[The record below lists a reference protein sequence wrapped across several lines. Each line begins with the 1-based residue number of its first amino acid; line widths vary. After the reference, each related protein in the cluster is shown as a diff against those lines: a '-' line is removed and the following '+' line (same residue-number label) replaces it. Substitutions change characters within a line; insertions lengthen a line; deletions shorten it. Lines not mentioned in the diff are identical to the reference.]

1 MTQLIGVVVELPRP
15 NFLVVILFWSYAG
28 NAVAAVSQRSL
39 FNELEMVSCKL
50 VEFVF
55 HLPDR
60 RFGKES
66 NGLPRRRLLIERL
79 PQVGPVRCNNY
90 QHNLIRY
97 FLFNYW

>member
-1 MTQLIGVVVELPRP
+1 MTQLTGVVVELPRP
-15 NFLVVILFWSYAG
+15 NFLVVILLWSYAG

-39 FNELEMVSCKL
+39 FNELELVSRKL
-50 VEFVF
+50 IEFVF
-55 HLPDR
+55 HFPDR

-90 QHNLIRY
+90 QHHYVLY
-97 FLFNYW
+97 YSFNC